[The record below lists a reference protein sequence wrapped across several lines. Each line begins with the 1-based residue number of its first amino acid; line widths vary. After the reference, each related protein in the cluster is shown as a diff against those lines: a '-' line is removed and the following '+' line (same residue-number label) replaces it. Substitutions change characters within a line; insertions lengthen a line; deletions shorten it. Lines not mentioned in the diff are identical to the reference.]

1 MNLQHQIIRY
11 INFFQR
17 SWLWLIVL
25 FFAALTLS
33 VDQTAWAISIQAP
46 YNQTVPTVTPTTEPT
61 PVPTVTPTPAPTTSS
76 TESSTEDESANEATS
91 SFQATDLMATVSV
104 IALNI
109 READDTSSSIVGTV
123 YLDAEVE
130 ILARNQGTT
139 WLYICCTDED
149 DLPGWVSSQFVE
161 PAFDVLRTSEFVPLY
176 QEEEV
181 EEVEVEIEEEVEAES
196 LDEADSVAEGED
208 VTTESTESV
217 AEESGTENDATA
229 DGDASVAETAVTEPS
244 DEPVAEERP
253 IELEPATLQFE
264 MSYTPEFAWQNQ
276 LVEIEFVVTN
286 ISDNP
291 AMNVNIR
298 DELLSSLRYV
308 SANAESNG
316 IVETVASSSDGGSS
330 GEIFTITWP
339 ELAPQQQVRA
349 IVVVRIAPD
358 LINGGVVD
366 NLAAA
371 GADNAPAVTG
381 GMSVG
386 MPPALLPD
394 FR

>member
-181 EEVEVEIEEEVEAES
+181 EEVEA
-196 LDEADSVAEGED
+196 
-208 VTTESTESV
+208 TESV